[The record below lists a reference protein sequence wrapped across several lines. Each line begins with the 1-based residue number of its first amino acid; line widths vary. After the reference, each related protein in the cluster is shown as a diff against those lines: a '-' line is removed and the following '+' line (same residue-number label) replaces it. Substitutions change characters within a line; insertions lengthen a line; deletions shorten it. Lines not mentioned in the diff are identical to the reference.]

1 MNKNTH
7 THIYI
12 YIYGPLVS
20 RNQIYGRNVHQGR
33 GQLSRSLLSDP
44 PGDFELE

>member
-1 MNKNTH
+1 MNKQ

-12 YIYGPLVS
+12 YIGPLVS